1 MSYLQIKG
9 EPILPIRRQDLAELI
24 LANKG
29 VLADRWKVNSLNM
42 PARSSGTSSRRQ
54 DVGVR
59 PDRWCAT
66 QRSKTRLL
74 NIGCIDHW
82 LIHTWAPD
90 YMCYSPWD
98 STSSPISAIENTNK
112 KKEEHNWICRWM
124 INSWSWG
131 LTNCNDNETI
141 SNKLI

>member
-54 DVGVR
+54 DLGVR

-90 YMCYSPWD
+90 YMFIVHGTPLLLLLAQLRTQTRKRKNITEFVDEWLTHEVGVSQTVMTMKLY
-98 STSSPISAIENTNK
+98 
-112 KKEEHNWICRWM
+112 
-124 INSWSWG
+124 
-131 LTNCNDNETI
+131 LTN
-141 SNKLI
+141 